1 MSGFGGFNM
10 ADQNMFISYELPVK
24 LLTET
29 AKLPDKANLFDAG
42 LDLYCD
48 EELVTLAPGERKLIS
63 TGISMAIPKG
73 YVGLIWPRSG
83 HAVKG
88 GIDTLAGVIDSAY
101 RGEVKVLLIN
111 HDGKVQFFRKGDKVA
126 QILIQ
131 RVDDFTPVAYN
142 DLGETSRGEKGF
154 GSSGT

>member
-1 MSGFGGFNM
+1 MSQEIFV
-10 ADQNMFISYELPVK
+10 SYELPVK

-48 EELVTLAPGERKLIS
+48 EELVSLAPGERKLVS
-63 TGISMAIPKG
+63 TGIAMEIPKT

-88 GIDTLAGVIDSAY
+88 GIDTMAGVIDASY
-101 RGEVKVLLIN
+101 RGEVKVLLVN
-111 HDGKVQFFRKGDKVA
+111 HDGKVQLFRKGDKIA

-131 RVDDFTPVAYN
+131 KVDDFTPVAYN
-142 DLGETSRGEKGF
+142 DPGGTSRGNKGF

>member
-1 MSGFGGFNM
+1 MSQEIFV
-10 ADQNMFISYELPVK
+10 SYELPVK

-48 EELVTLAPGERKLIS
+48 EELVSLAPGERKLVS
-63 TGISMAIPKG
+63 TGIAMEIPKT

-88 GIDTLAGVIDSAY
+88 GIDTMAGVIDASY
-101 RGEVKVLLIN
+101 RGEVKVLLVN
-111 HDGKVQFFRKGDKVA
+111 HDGKVQLFRKGDKIA

-131 RVDDFTPVAYN
+131 KVDDFTPVAYN
-142 DLGETSRGEKGF
+142 DLGGTSRGGKGF

>member
-1 MSGFGGFNM
+1 MS
-10 ADQNMFISYELPVK
+10 QEIFISRELPIK

-48 EELVTLAPGERKLIS
+48 EELVSLAPGERKLVS
-63 TGISMAIPKG
+63 TGIAMEIPKT

-88 GIDTLAGVIDSAY
+88 GIDTMAGVIDSSY
-101 RGEVKVLLIN
+101 RGEVKVLLVN
-111 HDGKVQFFRKGDKVA
+111 HDGKVQLFRKGDKIA

-131 RVDDFTPVAYN
+131 KIDDFTPIAYN
-142 DLGETSRGEKGF
+142 DLSGTSRGDKGF

>member
-1 MSGFGGFNM
+1 M
-10 ADQNMFISYELPVK
+10 ANYDTYVSYELPVK

-48 EELVTLAPGERKLIS
+48 EELVSLAPGERKLIS
-63 TGISMAIPKG
+63 TGIAMAIPKR

-88 GIDTLAGVIDSAY
+88 GIDTLAGVIDSSY
-101 RGEVKVLLIN
+101 RGEVKVLLVN
-111 HDGKVQFFRKGDKVA
+111 HDGKVQLFRKGDKIA

-131 RVDDFTPVAYN
+131 AIDDFTPVAYN
-142 DLGETSRGEKGF
+142 DLGDTSRGDKGF

>member
-1 MSGFGGFNM
+1 MS
-10 ADQNMFISYELPVK
+10 QEIFISRELPIK

-63 TGISMAIPKG
+63 TGISVAIPKQ

-88 GIDTLAGVIDSAY
+88 GIDTMAGVIDSSY
-101 RGEVKVLLIN
+101 RGEVKVLLVN

-131 RVDDFTPVAYN
+131 QIDDFTPVAYN
-142 DLGETSRGEKGF
+142 DLGDTSRGDKGF
-154 GSSGT
+154 GSSGS